1 MGSMMS
7 AAWLFGLL
15 LAVGIVVLVVLGVL
29 ALTRGVGRDVSQGRS
44 TSQQVSA
51 PGRSA
56 AVQILDERFARGD
69 LSAEEY
75 RERLGTLGEDA

>member
-1 MGSMMS
+1 MMS

-15 LAVGIVVLVVLGVL
+15 LVVGIVVLVVLGVL

-44 TSQQVSA
+44 TSQRVSA

-75 RERLGTLGEDA
+75 RERLRTLGEDA

>member
-1 MGSMMS
+1 MMS

-15 LAVGIVVLVVLGVL
+15 LVVGIVVLVVLGVL

-75 RERLGTLGEDA
+75 RERLRTLGEDA